1 MSSTYKQL
9 GRQIGAMVDAKSAAY
24 GDSFG
29 KSSDYLRLLY
39 PNGVKPSQF
48 DAMLLL
54 VRDFDKSMRIATDED
69 AFGESPFQ
77 DKAGY
82 AMLGA
87 RMHEMRKNGCGSAN
101 GLSAVVESKEQSGS
115 AGQSAPKPI
124 TTSDAGSSEKSSP
137 QPLSEQPSAS
147 SNAMAAPVAEAANPV
162 SVAGLVG
169 RVLSRNREGGC
180 GICTEPLN
188 SITGWAIYRQG
199 VMMRFCGDAC
209 GEDFLANQ
217 ERLMWAAR

>member
-137 QPLSEQPSAS
+137 QPLSERVSDYLNATGAPAAVPSRRA
-147 SNAMAAPVAEAANPV
+147 NAAGLVANVMDCNQNSECGMCPRAKGEWA
-162 SVAGLVG
+162 SVAGPK
-169 RVLSRNREGGC
+169 VLLFCSRECR
-180 GICTEPLN
+180 
-188 SITGWAIYRQG
+188 
-199 VMMRFCGDAC
+199 DA
-209 GEDFLANQ
+209 FLRKVTA
-217 ERLMWAAR
+217 

>member
-137 QPLSEQPSAS
+137 QPLSERVSDYLNDTGAPAAVPSRRA
-147 SNAMAAPVAEAANPV
+147 NAAGLVANVMDCNQNSECGMCPRAKGEWA
-162 SVAGLVG
+162 SVAGPK
-169 RVLSRNREGGC
+169 VLLFCSRECR
-180 GICTEPLN
+180 
-188 SITGWAIYRQG
+188 
-199 VMMRFCGDAC
+199 DA
-209 GEDFLANQ
+209 FLRKVTA
-217 ERLMWAAR
+217 